1 MRCVLPG
8 NWIIS
13 FSIVDH
19 YAVGGLFISLMLK
32 KSADLMQ
39 GFLADRKI
47 LEFFRK
53 FCEELETS
61 SFGFIFTAALLD
73 EEKILKAFKAGD
85 KTGISE

>member
-1 MRCVLPG
+1 MRFLSPWD
-8 NWIIS
+8 WIFS

-19 YAVGGLFISLMLK
+19 YVVGGLFISLLLK

-39 GFLADRKI
+39 GFLTDRKI
-47 LEFFRK
+47 LEFFRE
-53 FCEELETS
+53 FCEELKTS